1 MLLLGINPRQ
11 SLETAEKQSTEE
23 VQVLNEHLAEL
34 QNGQSQEA
42 QKGVMIFTVKS
53 KEHLGKA
60 TDGTFKGCAVSFGK
74 LQFRVSPLQFP
85 VAVAKQVRSPTK

>member
-11 SLETAEKQSTEE
+11 SLEAAEKQSTEE

-42 QKGVMIFTVKS
+42 QKGDRY
-53 KEHLGKA
+53 ENL
-60 TDGTFKGCAVSFGK
+60 
-74 LQFRVSPLQFP
+74 
-85 VAVAKQVRSPTK
+85 

>member
-34 QNGQSQEA
+34 QNGQGQET
-42 QKGVMIFTVKS
+42 QKGVMIFTYFHGDI
-53 KEHLGKA
+53 E
-60 TDGTFKGCAVSFGK
+60 GTFG
-74 LQFRVSPLQFP
+74 
-85 VAVAKQVRSPTK
+85 